1 MGDQAG
7 ALRVPVIRHYATV
20 AHARQVPVL
29 FASMQRHCRPF
40 VLHTLAWDY
49 APADIGFAAV
59 DEGGYAMTR
68 ADFLRRHPDY
78 APDRLPGPPR
88 RPVDEVVTMRWRF
101 FADVME
107 ATGEPLTCIDGDLF
121 AFGPPDDIFDEI
133 GDARCAV
140 LPHAFAPAA
149 AGLPGVT
156 LESHRRYGL
165 WNCGLAYMADQAIA
179 LEMAALNREW
189 SYTEVRARADG
200 GWDFGDQGHWERVAA
215 RHGAHVIANPAGAP
229 GPWNIHTQ
237 ALEVRDGVV
246 FFGDRRLCFYHYSSM
261 RLGQDGAVKIADQGY
276 EITEKQR
283 RILYDPYLEALTN
296 EAGRSNGAAGGSM
309 DGHPA
314 GGS

>member
-1 MGDQAG
+1 VA
-7 ALRVPVIRHYATV
+7 AVVIRHYAT
-20 AHARQVPVL
+20 ACREHQLPVL
-29 FASMQRHCRPF
+29 VASMLRHCQPF
-40 VLHTLAWDY
+40 VLHVLCWDFDLKPMWSRGLAPRDSGTE
-49 APADIGFAAV
+49 IHRTGRAA
-59 DEGGYAMTR
+59 
-68 ADFLRRHPDY
+68 FLAEHPDY
-78 APDRLPGPPR
+78 RPDRLPGPPR

-101 FADVME
+101 FADVMA
-107 ATGEPLTCIDGDLF
+107 ATGQPLTCIDGDLF